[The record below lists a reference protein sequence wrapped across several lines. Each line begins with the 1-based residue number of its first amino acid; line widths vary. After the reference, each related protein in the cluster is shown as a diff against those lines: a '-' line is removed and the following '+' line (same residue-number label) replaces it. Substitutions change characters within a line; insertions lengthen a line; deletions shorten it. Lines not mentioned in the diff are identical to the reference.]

1 MTLKLSIFSLE
12 REPLGLGAGG
22 SIVQEILADP
32 YDPRIWDV
40 GGSKILYVHIVNS
53 RDFKDITGSPPPN
66 KPVTWRQ
73 YAQLKP
79 PLAWTGGGQQ
89 QQQQGRRTQDVK
101 GKGVSSDGMFDN
113 LVSLEEE
120 DYTDSERQHKGSYG
134 TQKVPEYRL
143 VLLEPDQTVP
153 WFEALG
159 KV

>member
-1 MTLKLSIFSLE
+1 MTLKLYIVSSE
-12 REPLGLGAGG
+12 RKPLGLGAGG
-22 SIVQEILADP
+22 SIVQEIRADP

-40 GGSKILYVHIVNS
+40 GSSRILYVHIVNS
-53 RDFKDITGSPPPN
+53 RDFKDITGFPPPH

-73 YAQLKP
+73 YAQLKLP
-79 PLAWTGGGQQ
+79 FDWTGRERQQ
-89 QQQQGRRTQDVK
+89 DSRTRDVK

-120 DYTDSERQHKGSYG
+120 DDTDSERQHKGSYG
-134 TQKVPEYRL
+134 TQKVPGYRL

-153 WFEALG
+153 WFEGLG